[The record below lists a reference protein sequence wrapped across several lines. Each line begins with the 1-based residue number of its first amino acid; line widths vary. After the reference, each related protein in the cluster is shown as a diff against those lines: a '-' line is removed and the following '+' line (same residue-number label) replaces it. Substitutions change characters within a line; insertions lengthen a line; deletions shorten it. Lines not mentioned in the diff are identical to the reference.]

1 VVKVWS
7 RRNVV
12 GRARSEPS
20 IAQGF
25 AEIRKLKTEGRS
37 SMFVNFFIQRPV
49 FASVCALLIL
59 LAGIAVIP
67 TLPISQFPDLA
78 PPQVGVSSFYTG
90 ASAQT
95 VESAV
100 TIPLE
105 QQINGAEGM
114 KYMTSTSGNDGSS
127 SITVTFDLSRNPD
140 LATVD
145 IQNRVNTAQGRL
157 PAAVKAVGITTA
169 KTSQNFVFG
178 AAVISDNNKYSTLFM
193 SNYLDIYVKDSL
205 KRIPGVADVII
216 FGERKYSM
224 RLWLDPGRLAGRSLT
239 APDVVNA
246 LSEQNVE
253 VAAGQVGQQPA
264 NPAQQYQISVRA
276 VGRLSEPE
284 QFDNIILKTNADGTL
299 VRLRDVGRAELGAE
313 DYSSDIQFNGQD
325 SVGLGVTQLS
335 TANALDVDRLA
346 IAELNRLSKSFPPGM
361 HVKVAFDTTDAVG
374 ESIRDVAF
382 TVGSAILL
390 VILVIFVFLGDWR
403 TTLIHF
409 IATPVSLIGTF
420 IFVKLLGFSIN
431 TLTLFG
437 ITLATGLVVDDAI
450 VVIENIERHMAE
462 GEHDSHKAAA
472 AATAE
477 ITSAVIATS
486 LVLVAVFVPVA
497 FFPGTTGILFR
508 QFALTI
514 AFSIAISAFN
524 ALTLAPVLA
533 AIFLSGPH
541 RKKWWWLQKF
551 DDAIVV
557 LTRGYRALLHHVL
570 RYKLAMVVLFFAGLG
585 ATYLVLRHVP
595 QGFVPDED
603 QGYFIVVV
611 QAPAGASLEYTK
623 AIGKQVSGM
632 LSDVTEAEGT
642 FSIAGFSFSGS
653 ASNQGL
659 IFVPLKPYSQR
670 KGEEHSA
677 TAILNRVRPRLFGI
691 SGAIVFATLP
701 PAVQGLGNFG
711 GFQFVVQDQA
721 AHTLEELSSV
731 AHDMIRQAGTRKDLV
746 GLYTPFTANDP
757 QYLVTIDR
765 EKAKSLHV
773 PLSQITDTLGVYMGS
788 DYVNDF
794 DFNNRSYRVYIQAD
808 KQFRSEAQDM
818 KQFYVRSD
826 SGAMVPLDNLISIT
840 QTTTPQVISHYN
852 LFRSA
857 EIDGS
862 AAPGYSSGQAITAM
876 DDLAKKMPQGFSY
889 SWTGLSLE
897 ELQAGGTSLILFGLG
912 TVVVYLTL
920 SAQYESFVLP
930 FIVLLAV
937 PMALLGALGAQ
948 WIRGLQND
956 VFCQVGLVMLVGLSS
971 KNAILI
977 VEFSEQLRERG
988 VPLLEAAIQAAAIR
1002 LRPILMTSLAF
1013 ILGVVP
1019 LVFATGA
1026 GENGRHSVGT
1036 TVFGGM
1042 IMSTFLNLFFIPVL
1056 YLIIEGWREH
1066 GKKTV
1071 EVRAS

>member
-1 VVKVWS
+1 MVD
-7 RRNVV
+7 
-12 GRARSEPS
+12 
-20 IAQGF
+20 
-25 AEIRKLKTEGRS
+25 
-37 SMFVNFFIQRPV
+37 FFIRRPV
-49 FASVCALLIL
+49 FASVCALLII
-59 LAGIAVIP
+59 LAGAAVIP
-67 TLPISQFPDLA
+67 TLPIAQFPDLA

-90 ASAQT
+90 ASSQT

-114 KYMTSTSGNDGSS
+114 KYITSTSGNDGTSG
-127 SITVTFDLSRNPD
+127 ITVTFDLSRNPD

-157 PAAVKAVGITTA
+157 PGAVKAVGITTQ

-178 AAVISDNNKYSTLFM
+178 AAVTSENNKYSTLFM
-193 SNYLDIYVKDSL
+193 SNYLDVYVRDSL
-205 KRIPGVADVII
+205 KRIPGVADVFI

-224 RLWLDPGRLAGRSLT
+224 RLWLDPVRMAGRALT

-264 NPAQQYQISVRA
+264 MPGQQYQVSVRA
-276 VGRLSEPE
+276 VGRLSEPA

-299 VRLRDVGRAELGAE
+299 VRLKDVGHSELGAE
-313 DYSSDIQFNGQD
+313 NYASDLQFNGQD
-325 SVGLGVTQLS
+325 AVGIAVAQLS
-335 TANALDVDRLA
+335 TANALDVDRRA
-346 IAELNRLSKSFPPGM
+346 IAELDRLSKSFPPGM
-361 HVKVAFDTTDAVG
+361 HYKLAFDTTDAVG
-374 ESIRDVAF
+374 ESIRDVVF

-390 VILVIFVFLGDWR
+390 VILVIFIFLGDWR
-403 TTLIHF
+403 TTMIHF

-420 IFVKLLGFSIN
+420 TFVKLLGFSIN

-450 VVIENIERHMAE
+450 VVIENIERHIAE
-462 GEHDSHKAAA
+462 GEHDSRKAAA
-472 AATAE
+472 AATTE

-533 AIFLSGPH
+533 AIFLKDSH
-541 RKKWWWLQKF
+541 RQKWWLLQKF
-551 DDAIVV
+551 DDGVVV

-570 RYKLAMVVLFFAGLG
+570 EYKLVMAALFFVGLG
-585 ATYLVLRHVP
+585 LTYFVFTRVP
-595 QGFVPDED
+595 TGFVPDED
-603 QGYFIVVV
+603 QGYFIIVI
-611 QAPAGASLEYTK
+611 QAPSGASLEYTK
-623 AIGKQVSGM
+623 AIGKQVSDM
-632 LSDVTEAEGT
+632 LANIPESEGT
-642 FSIAGFSFSGS
+642 FSVAGFSFAGS
-653 ASNQGL
+653 APNQGL

-670 KGEEHSA
+670 KGEQHA
-677 TAILNRVRPRLFGI
+677 APAVVNRVRPMLFGV

-701 PAVQGLGNFG
+701 PAIQGLGQFG
-711 GFQFVVQDQA
+711 GFQFVVQDLA
-721 AHTLEELSSV
+721 AHKLDELAAATQGLMRD
-731 AHDMIRQAGTRKDLV
+731 AHQRKELA

-788 DYVNDF
+788 AYVNDF
-794 DFNNRSYRVYIQAD
+794 DFNNRSYRVYVQAD
-808 KQFRSEAQDM
+808 KQFRATANDM

-826 SGAMVPLDNLISIT
+826 SGAMIPLDNLLSIT

-862 AAPGYSSGQAITAM
+862 PAPGYSSGQAIAAM
-876 DDLAKKMPQGFSY
+876 EDLAKKLPQGFSY

-897 ELQAGGTSLILFGLG
+897 ELQAGGTSLILFSLG
-912 TVVVYLTL
+912 TLVVYLTL

-988 VPLLEAAIQAAAIR
+988 VPLVEAAVQAATIR

-1019 LVFATGA
+1019 LVVATGA

-1042 IMSTFLNLFFIPVL
+1042 IMSTVLNLFFIPVL

-1066 GKKTV
+1066 GKAPV
-1071 EVRAS
+1071 HR

>member
-1 VVKVWS
+1 
-7 RRNVV
+7 
-12 GRARSEPS
+12 
-20 IAQGF
+20 
-25 AEIRKLKTEGRS
+25 
-37 SMFVNFFIQRPV
+37 MFVDFFIRRPV
-49 FASVCALLIL
+49 FATVCALLII
-59 LAGIAVIP
+59 LAGGIVIP
-67 TLPISQFPDLA
+67 TLPIAQFPNLA
-78 PPQVGVSSFYTG
+78 PPQVGVTSSYIG

-114 KYMTSTSGNDGSS
+114 KYITSSSGNDGTSQ
-127 SITVTFDLSRNPD
+127 ILVTFDLTRNPD

-145 IQNRVNTAQGRL
+145 IQNRVNTALGRL
-157 PAAVKAVGITTA
+157 PSAVKSVGITTQ

-178 AAVISDNNKYSTLFM
+178 AAIISDDNRYSTLFM
-193 SNYLDIYVKDSL
+193 SNYLDVFVRDSL

-224 RLWLDPGRLAGRSLT
+224 RLWLDPVRMAGRGLT

-246 LSEQNVE
+246 LGEQNVE

-264 NPAQQYQISVRA
+264 IPGQDYQVSVRA
-276 VGRLSEPE
+276 VGRLSEAG

-299 VRLRDVGRAELGAE
+299 VRLKDVGRSELGAE
-313 DYSSDIQFNGQD
+313 GYASDLQFNGQD
-325 SVGLGVTQLS
+325 AVGIAVAQLS
-335 TANALDVDRLA
+335 TANALEVHRRA
-346 IAELNRLSKSFPPGM
+346 VAELDRLSKTFPPGM
-361 HVKVAFDTTDAVG
+361 HYRLAFDTTDAVS
-374 ESIRDVAF
+374 ESIRDVLF

-390 VILVIFVFLGDWR
+390 VVLVIFIFLGDWR

-420 IFVKLLGFSIN
+420 AFVKLLGFSIN

-450 VVIENIERHMAE
+450 VVIENIERHIAG
-462 GEHDSHKAAA
+462 GEHDSRKAAA

-524 ALTLAPVLA
+524 ALTLAPSLA
-533 AIFLSGPH
+533 AIFLAGSHGQ
-541 RKKWWWLQKF
+541 KWWWLRKF
-551 DDAIVV
+551 DQGVAL
-557 LTRGYRALLHHVL
+557 LTRGYRGLLHHL
-570 RYKLAMVVLFFAGLG
+570 LEHKLLMVVLFLAGLG
-585 ATYLVLRHVP
+585 LTYFVFTHLP
-595 QGFVPDED
+595 TGFVPDED
-603 QGYFIVVV
+603 QGYFVVVV
-611 QAPAGASLEYTK
+611 QAPSGASLEYTK
-623 AIGKQVSGM
+623 QILEQVTG
-632 LSDVTEAEGT
+632 VVGQIPEAEGT
-642 FSIAGFSFSGS
+642 FSVAGFSFAG
-653 ASNQGL
+653 AAANQGL
-659 IFVPLKPYSQR
+659 MFVSLRPYSQR
-670 KGEEHSA
+670 KGEQHTA
-677 TAILNRVRPRLFGI
+677 TAILNRLRPQLFGI
-691 SGAIVFATLP
+691 SGAIVFPTLP
-701 PAVQGLGNFG
+701 PAVQGLGQFG
-711 GFQFVVQDQA
+711 GFQFVVQDQTSHRLDELA
-721 AHTLEELSSV
+721 A
-731 AHDMIRQAGTRKDLV
+731 AAGGVIQRASQRKDLAQ
-746 GLYTPFTANDP
+746 LYTPFTANDP
-757 QYLVTIDR
+757 QYIVTIDR

-788 DYVNDF
+788 AYVNDF
-794 DFNNRSYRVYIQAD
+794 DFNNRSYRVYVQAD
-808 KQFRSEAQDM
+808 RQFRVTSEDM

-826 SGAMVPLDNLISIT
+826 SGAMVPLENLINVA

-862 AAPGYSSGQAITAM
+862 PAPGYSSGQAIAAM
-876 DDLAKKMPQGFSY
+876 EALAGKMPRGFSY

-897 ELQAGGTSLILFGLG
+897 ELQAGGTSLLLFGLG
-912 TVVVYLTL
+912 TLVVYLTL

-937 PMALLGALGAQ
+937 PMALLGALAGQ

-977 VEFSEQLRERG
+977 VEFAEQLRERG
-988 VPLLEAAIQAAAIR
+988 VPLVESAVEAATIR
-1002 LRPILMTSLAF
+1002 LRPILMTSMAF

-1019 LVFATGA
+1019 LVFASGA

-1042 IMSTFLNLFFIPVL
+1042 IMSTALNLFFIPVL
-1056 YLIIEGWREH
+1056 YLIVEGWRER
-1066 GKKTV
+1066 G
-1071 EVRAS
+1071 RAPGHR